1 MRLDPTFYDHLREED
16 LDLLL
21 GIGRRQSLMIDQLQS
36 ALEAGDEQA
45 ALAVAREL
53 VNLEKTIKLS

>member
-1 MRLDPTFYDHLREED
+1 MRDED

-21 GIGRRQSLMIDQLQS
+21 GIGKRQALMLDALQS

>member
-1 MRLDPTFYDHLREED
+1 MRLDPVFHEHLREED
-16 LDLLL
+16 LDILI
-21 GIGRRQSLMIDQLQS
+21 GIGKRQALMIDALQS
-36 ALEAGDEQA
+36 ALEVGDEQA